1 MASSVIAGQ
10 ITSNCFYL
18 LQTFEKTWCAVL
30 PAARTS
36 VYFLKSQC
44 LLTFSSINEI
54 NENLESGPLPMSGNR

>member
-30 PAARTS
+30 PHQWDQWKFGVRAFAH
-36 VYFLKSQC
+36 
-44 LLTFSSINEI
+44 EW
-54 NENLESGPLPMSGNR
+54 E